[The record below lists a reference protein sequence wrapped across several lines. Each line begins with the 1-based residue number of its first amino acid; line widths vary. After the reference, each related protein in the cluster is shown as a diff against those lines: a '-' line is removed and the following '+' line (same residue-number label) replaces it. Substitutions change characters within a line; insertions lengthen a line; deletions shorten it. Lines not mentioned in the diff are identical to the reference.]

1 MSIPWDWGVPCYSN
15 RGHSIYYWLG
25 KRSSDVQ
32 IQTSKEGKREVM
44 STRNRRA
51 GNGKKR
57 GLMGN
62 KLGKQQFQRFS
73 TAVSYQEAII
83 ALSPLLGQD
92 KHLFGRGA
100 LELFDWRRKMSIVQR
115 SWESFFFFYN
125 GSTWCSERGLVEQEL
140 ERHEWSISANKAGE
154 NSNISLSI
162 SRHSPWRPSLLR
174 YQLFLPSPP
183 VSTCLHLL
191 MLICC
196 FSDTHHWGSHF

>member
-1 MSIPWDWGVPCYSN
+1 MSIPWDRGVPCYSN

-92 KHLFGRGA
+92 KHLFGRGV

-115 SWESFFFFYN
+115 SWESFFFFLQ
-125 GSTWCSERGLVEQEL
+125 WEHLVL
-140 ERHEWSISANKAGE
+140 RKRFSRSGAGTPRME
-154 NSNISLSI
+154 
-162 SRHSPWRPSLLR
+162 
-174 YQLFLPSPP
+174 
-183 VSTCLHLL
+183 HLGKQ
-191 MLICC
+191 
-196 FSDTHHWGSHF
+196 SGRK

>member
-1 MSIPWDWGVPCYSN
+1 MSIPWDRGVPCYSN

-44 STRNRRA
+44 ITRNRRA
-51 GNGKKR
+51 GNVKKR

-115 SWESFFFFYN
+115 SWESFFLQ
-125 GSTWCSERGLVEQEL
+125 WEHLVL
-140 ERHEWSISANKAGE
+140 RKRFSRAGAGTP
-154 NSNISLSI
+154 
-162 SRHSPWRPSLLR
+162 RM
-174 YQLFLPSPP
+174 
-183 VSTCLHLL
+183 VHLGKQ
-191 MLICC
+191 
-196 FSDTHHWGSHF
+196 SGWK